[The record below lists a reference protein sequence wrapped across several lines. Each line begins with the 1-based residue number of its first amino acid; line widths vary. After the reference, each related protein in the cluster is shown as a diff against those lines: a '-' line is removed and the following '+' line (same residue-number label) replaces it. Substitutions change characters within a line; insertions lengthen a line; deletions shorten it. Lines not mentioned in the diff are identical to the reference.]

1 MSKSDFSPA
10 SSLEPPSDL
19 TPVSPLE
26 DLLDVL
32 DLEPLEKNL
41 WRGRSPDAARRR
53 VFGGQVIAQ
62 SLVAAGRTVEGRR
75 VHSLHGYFM
84 LGGDPTTPILY
95 EVDRIR
101 DGRSFTT
108 RRVRAIQNGESI
120 FAMMA
125 SFQTPEAGLDHQVPM
140 PDLPGPEDLPGE
152 AEIIADFVP
161 HMSEMRQRYW
171 KSQRAIELR
180 PVNPKG
186 YFDRKAAEPFQH
198 VWFRAKGKLPENQ
211 ALHDVMLAY
220 ASDMTLL
227 DGAAIAH
234 GRSVIDPEIQAASLD
249 HALWFHEDFRFDEW
263 LLYTQDSP
271 WSGHARGLGRGLI
284 YTREGR
290 LVASVAQEGLM
301 RVRRAL

>member
-1 MSKSDFSPA
+1 MQDPTNNHSAQQNP
-10 SSLEPPSDL
+10 EPSA
-19 TPVSPLE
+19 TE
-26 DLLDVL
+26 KLLAIL

-41 WRGRSPDAARRR
+41 WRGVSPDSSRYR

-62 SLVAAGRTVEGRR
+62 ALVAAIRSVEGRR

-84 LGGDPTTPILY
+84 LGGDPTIPILY
-95 EVDRIR
+95 EVERIR

-125 SFQTPEAGLDHQVPM
+125 SFHAEEPGLHHEMTM
-140 PDLPGPEDLPGE
+140 PNVPGPESLPDDD
-152 AEIIADFVP
+152 EIRARFVP
-161 HMSEMRQRYW
+161 RLSPVRQSYW

-180 PVNPKG
+180 PVDPEA
-186 YFDRKAAEPFQH
+186 YFDRKPAQPVQH
-198 VWFRAKGKLPENQ
+198 VWVRVKGALP
-211 ALHDVMLAY
+211 ADPDVHAAMLAY

-227 DGAAIAH
+227 DGAAVAH

-249 HALWFHEDFRFDEW
+249 HALWFHEDFRADQW

-284 YTREGR
+284 YTEAGR

-301 RVRRAL
+301 RLRRQT

>member
-1 MSKSDFSPA
+1 MSPISA
-10 SSLEPPSDL
+10 
-19 TPVSPLE
+19 
-26 DLLDVL
+26 LLNIL

-41 WRGRSPDAARRR
+41 WRGRSPDASRYR
-53 VFGGQVIAQ
+53 VFGGQVIGQ
-62 SLVAAGRTVEGRR
+62 SLVAANRTVEGRR

-84 LGGDPTTPILY
+84 LGGDPTIPILY

-125 SFQTPEAGLDHQVPM
+125 SYHAEETGLTHQIPM
-140 PDLPGPEDLPGE
+140 PEVPKPEDLPDE
-152 AEIIADFVP
+152 TEIVARFVP
-161 HMSEMRQRYW
+161 GMSEMRQRYW

-180 PVNPKG
+180 PVNPEG
-186 YFDRKAAEPFQH
+186 YFNRKPAAPVQH
-198 VWFRAKGKLPENQ
+198 VWFRAKERLPDDQ

-249 HALWFHEDFRFDEW
+249 HALWFHNPARFDQW

-284 YTREGR
+284 YTADGV

-301 RVRRAL
+301 RLRKNP